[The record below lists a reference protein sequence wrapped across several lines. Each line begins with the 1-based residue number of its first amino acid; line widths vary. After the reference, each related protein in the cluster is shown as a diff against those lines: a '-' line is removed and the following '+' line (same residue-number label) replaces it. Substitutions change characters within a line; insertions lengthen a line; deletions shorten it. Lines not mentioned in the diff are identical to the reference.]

1 MQVESDTGRTCVA
14 ILRVILLV
22 VYLHLFVVVVVCLVA
37 LCFSFSFGRLLL
49 SLPLLLRPAVLN
61 YERTRVCGGRGHER
75 RIFLA
80 GGRVGF

>member
-1 MQVESDTGRTCVA
+1 
-14 ILRVILLV
+14 
-22 VYLHLFVVVVVCLVA
+22 
-37 LCFSFSFGRLLL
+37 
-49 SLPLLLRPAVLN
+49 LPLLLRPAVLN